1 MEDNVV
7 YILYQSFIF
16 LLRFAK
22 ISSCVYLLSSS
33 SADLSASSR
42 AGSTPATA
50 FPHQKT
56 AFYKFIQFLYTD
68 ISNTL
73 FITHFCQF
81 GCLVCRDAGIDDF
94 LDIAVHNLVQL
105 IQRQTDSVVGYTSL
119 WEVVSTNLFRTVTCT
134 NLASSRICF
143 RIMCLLN
150 L

>member
-81 GCLVCRDAGIDDF
+81 GCLVA
-94 LDIAVHNLVQL
+94 IAEQIPLNTHTQYNYLL
-105 IQRQTDSVVGYTSL
+105 IAIRSKHMPH
-119 WEVVSTNLFRTVTCT
+119 TNTAR
-134 NLASSRICF
+134 NSR
-143 RIMCLLN
+143 L
-150 L
+150 